1 VSGTTPLTLSSQ
13 LPTRVYGGSE
23 TSTTTQQSF
32 GPVRVHVTSEA
43 IGSLFE
49 VRLWLNVTGEDQS
62 DESRTRDCVA
72 FRSKDIIGRYR
83 CKAELSVNP
92 KHQKNKSQ
100 DTNHM
105 VYGPQ
110 FNKRKKTALPPKP
123 TPQIKKYPIHNPS
136 KKKSEFTRQ

>member
-1 VSGTTPLTLSSQ
+1 MHPLRIPYVLTHADMIPYSM
-13 LPTRVYGGSE
+13 YA
-23 TSTTTQQSF
+23 QSF
-32 GPVRVHVTSEA
+32 ASAVIRPSARVHVTSEA

-72 FRSKDIIGRYR
+72 FRSKDIIGRHR
-83 CKAELSVNP
+83 CKAGLSVNP

-123 TPQIKKYPIHNPS
+123 TTQIKKYPIHNPS